1 MATGRP
7 DYMEDPV
14 GQKFHWVTSGEPHAM
29 RRREILA
36 KYGSE
41 VRKLYGYDHKTAWVV
56 SLLLLNKTMFHPMV
70 LLRRESTIKL
80 PLHFTNLHRIII
92 LSL

>member
-36 KYGSE
+36 KYGPE

-56 SLLLLNKTMFHPMV
+56 SFLLFEKHSLIQWRCCGET
-70 LLRRESTIKL
+70 
-80 PLHFTNLHRIII
+80 TNEI
-92 LSL
+92 SFAFY

>member
-7 DYMEDPV
+7 DYMDDPV

-41 VRKLYGYDHKTAWVV
+41 VRKLYGYDHQTAWVV
-56 SLLLLNKTMFHPMV
+56 SFLSLLKLISHPM
-70 LLRRESTIKL
+70 
-80 PLHFTNLHRIII
+80 
-92 LSL
+92 LSLFRRR

>member
-56 SLLLLNKTMFHPMV
+56 SFLTTSYRNMSNGAASFGETQNNNFLYY
-70 LLRRESTIKL
+70 S
-80 PLHFTNLHRIII
+80 
-92 LSL
+92 